1 LTLCSLVQ
9 GMSQSLI
16 PRHISSPDKL
26 ILLFID
32 VHLCTEK
39 FKSIQKCRILSGVA
53 HMMGIDPLIIA
64 GYAISIVV
72 LLMGV
77 LYGAYKARRS
87 RR

>member
-1 LTLCSLVQ
+1 
-9 GMSQSLI
+9 
-16 PRHISSPDKL
+16 
-26 ILLFID
+26 
-32 VHLCTEK
+32 
-39 FKSIQKCRILSGVA
+39 
-53 HMMGIDPLIIA
+53 MMGIDPLIIA